1 MAVVAGFVARVL
13 DRDARTVARL
23 LAGELDLYDH
33 VRADRGVVGGGAAAA
48 LRGKA
53 AHAAERKTK
62 APKAGVAA
70 GVPAR
75 GGCGTACGGKRVARA
90 HGVVPGTLLLIGED
104 SVGLGDLL
112 EALLGIR
119 FLVHVGMQLAG
130 LLLERLLDVLGR
142 GVLIHA
148 EDGVVVFI
156 VHSCHMA
163 KNSLL
168 RLYSVGDIISR

>member
-1 MAVVAGFVARVL
+1 MR
-13 DRDARTVARL
+13 DR
-23 LAGELDLYDH
+23 
-33 VRADRGVVGGGAAAA
+33 
-48 LRGKA
+48 LRGK
-53 AHAAERKTK
+53 RI
-62 APKAGVAA
+62 
-70 GVPAR
+70 
-75 GGCGTACGGKRVARA
+75 ARA
-90 HGVVPGTLLLIGED
+90 HGVVPGALLLVGED
-104 SVGLGDLL
+104 GIGLGNLL

-119 FLVHVGMQLAG
+119 FLVHIGMQLAG